1 MLKFN
6 RHSLIFGLY
15 LLVLVAIARNTGD
28 STDNNMRRL
37 LRVHLV
43 NEKEDQA
50 HVCRPQRKLEVIA
63 GIAGILLFPPVI
75 GFLAPYIGVEAS
87 KIGLILALVYAIVAF
102 NASLPIVFNN
112 YSFMFLTVSG
122 LALRAPG
129 ARPFVWMAVTGLG
142 GALLI
147 GGVIGIGKI
156 VGPPP
161 TPPLVLERGQ
171 IGSQPSQTS
180 DYTH

>member
-1 MLKFN
+1 MMKFN

-15 LLVLVAIARNTGD
+15 LLVLVAIAQYLGD
-28 STDNNMRRL
+28 YFDLPIWPAYMCL
-37 LRVHLV
+37 IFFFVDDLDAKKAPHIVV
-43 NEKEDQA
+43 GG
-50 HVCRPQRKLEVIA
+50 IA
-63 GIAGILLFPPVI
+63 GIAGILLFAPVI

-122 LALRAPG
+122 LAPRAPG
-129 ARPFVWMAVTGLG
+129 SSPYVWMAVTGLG

-147 GGVIGIGKI
+147 GGAMGIGKL

-161 TPPLVLERGQ
+161 TPPLA
-171 IGSQPSQTS
+171 
-180 DYTH
+180 D